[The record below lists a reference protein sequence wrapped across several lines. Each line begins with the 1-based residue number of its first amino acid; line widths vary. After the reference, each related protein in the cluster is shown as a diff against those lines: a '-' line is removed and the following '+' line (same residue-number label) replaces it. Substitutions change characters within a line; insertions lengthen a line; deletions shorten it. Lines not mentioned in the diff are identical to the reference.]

1 MNTRK
6 ILVGGMSIA
15 ALTLSLSACGGAA
28 ESTVSK
34 GCQPESTFKTI
45 SAGFLTVAAPEF
57 PPFSSNKDGKLTGV
71 DADIIKEFAAKNCL
85 DIKVE
90 PTSYAGTIPAVQSG
104 RADVAIGCYYRT
116 AVRAEIVGLSDPIYT
131 DEMGIVS
138 ESGVKD
144 IKELE
149 SMKVGTVDGYLWVPD
164 MKEVMGANMTIYPSA
179 VEMQADL
186 KAGRIQAGID
196 GFGSAVQMYKDDAK
210 YKVAGASAD
219 PRVIAS
225 KEPAQIGFPIGKD
238 NTDMTKAVNTSIKTM
253 KSSGKIEEVVK
264 AYGLPQSAVDTGEPR
279 LVK

>member
-6 ILVGGMSIA
+6 ILVGGTSIA
-15 ALTLSLSACGGAA
+15 VLALSLSACGGAA
-28 ESTVSK
+28 ESSVSK
-34 GCQPESTFKTI
+34 GCQPETTFKTI

-116 AVRAEIVGLSDPIYT
+116 AARAEIVSLSDPVYT

-144 IKELE
+144 IKDLE

-164 MKEVMGANMTIYPSA
+164 MKKVMGANLTIYPSA

-196 GFGSAVQMYKDDAK
+196 GFGSAVQMYKDDVK

-225 KEPAQIGFPIGKD
+225 KEPAQIGFPMGKD
-238 NTDMTKAVNTSIKTM
+238 NADMTKAVNTSIKSM
-253 KSSGKIEEVVK
+253 KSSGKIADVVK
-264 AYGLPQSAVDTGEPR
+264 TYGLPQSAVETGEPR

>member
-6 ILVGGMSIA
+6 ILVGGTSM
-15 ALTLSLSACGGAA
+15 ALLALSLSACGGSA
-28 ESTVSK
+28 ESAVAK

-57 PPFSSNKDGKLTGV
+57 PPFASNKDGKLTGV

-90 PTSYAGTIPAVQSG
+90 STSYAGTIPAVQSG

-116 AVRAEIVGLSDPIYT
+116 AVRAEIVSLSDPVYT
-131 DEMGIVS
+131 DEMGIIS
-138 ESGVKD
+138 ASGVKD

-164 MKEVMGANMTIYPSA
+164 MKKVMGANLTIYPSA

-186 KAGRIQAGID
+186 KSGRIQAGID
-196 GFGSAVQMYKDDAK
+196 GFGSAVQMYKSDAK

-238 NTDMTKAVNTSIKTM
+238 NTDMTKAVDSSIATM
-253 KSSGKIEEVVK
+253 KSSGKIAQIVK
-264 AYGLPQSAVDTGEPR
+264 SYGLPQSAVETGEPR

>member
-6 ILVGGMSIA
+6 ILVGGTSIA
-15 ALTLSLSACGGAA
+15 LLALSLSACGGTA
-28 ESTVSK
+28 ESSVAK
-34 GCQPESTFKTI
+34 GCQPASTFKTI
-45 SAGFLTVAAPEF
+45 SAGFLTVSAPEF
-57 PPFSSNKDGKLTGV
+57 PPFSSDKDGKLTGV

-90 PTSYAGTIPAVQSG
+90 ATSYAGTIPAVQSG

-116 AVRAEIVGLSDPIYT
+116 AVRADIVSLSAPVYT
-131 DEMGIVS
+131 DEMGIIS

-164 MKEVMGANMTIYPSA
+164 MKKVMGANLTIYPSA

-196 GFGSAVQMYKDDAK
+196 GFGSAVQMYKSDAK

-219 PRVIAS
+219 ARVIAS

-238 NTDMTKAVNTSIKTM
+238 NADMTKAVDSSIAAM
-253 KSSGKIEEVVK
+253 KSSGKIAEIVK
-264 AYGLPQSAVDTGEPR
+264 SYGLPESAVETGEPR

>member
-219 PRVIAS
+219 ARVIAS

-238 NTDMTKAVNTSIKTM
+238 NTDMTKAVNTSIKAM

>member
-6 ILVGGMSIA
+6 ILVSGTSIA
-15 ALTLSLSACGGAA
+15 VLALSLSACGGAA
-28 ESTVSK
+28 ESAVSK

-71 DADIIKEFAAKNCL
+71 DADVIKEFAAKNCL

-116 AVRAEIVGLSDPIYT
+116 AVRAEIVSLSDPIYT

-164 MKEVMGANMTIYPSA
+164 MKKVMGENLTIYPSA

-196 GFGSAVQMYKDDAK
+196 GFGSAVQMYKADAK

-219 PRVIAS
+219 SRVIAS

-238 NTDMTKAVNTSIKTM
+238 NTDMTKAVNSSITAM
-253 KSSGKIEEVVK
+253 KSSGKIAEVVK
-264 AYGLPQSAVDTGEPR
+264 SYGLPESAVETGAPR

>member
-6 ILVGGMSIA
+6 ILVGGTSIA
-15 ALTLSLSACGGAA
+15 LLALSLSGCAGSA
-28 ESTVSK
+28 ESAVAK

-57 PPFSSNKDGKLTGV
+57 APFSSNKDGKLTGV

-90 PTSYAGTIPAVQSG
+90 STSYAGTIPAVQSG

-116 AVRAEIVGLSDPIYT
+116 AVRAEIVSLSDPIYT
-131 DEMGIVS
+131 DEMGIIS

-144 IKELE
+144 IKDLE

-164 MKEVMGANMTIYPSA
+164 MKKVMGANLTIYPSA

-186 KAGRIQAGID
+186 KSGRIQAGID
-196 GFGSAVQMYKDDAK
+196 GFGSAVQMYKSDAK

-219 PRVIAS
+219 PRVVAS

-238 NTDMTKAVNTSIKTM
+238 NVDMTKAMDSSIAAM
-253 KSSGKIEEVVK
+253 KSSGKIAEVVK
-264 AYGLPQSAVDTGEPR
+264 SYGLPQSAVETGEPR